1 MFLLLLLLLGGVGI
15 GFGVGV
21 GGLVVL
27 LGGVGVGVGG
37 LVVLLGGVGG
47 CVGGTTVF
55 LQTASFSLIVV
66 LADDVITP
74 SQTPSTVYSMMNSP
88 LYRLQTVMVAV

>member
-1 MFLLLLLLLGGVGI
+1 MFLLLLLGGVGGLI
-15 GFGVGV
+15 GGLVGLLGGVGGLI

-27 LGGVGVGVGG
+27 LG
-37 LVVLLGGVGG
+37 
-47 CVGGTTVF
+47 TTVF
-55 LQTASFSLIVV
+55 LQTGLFSLMVV

-88 LYRLQTVMVAV
+88 LYRLQTVIVAV

>member
-1 MFLLLLLLLGGVGI
+1 MFLLLLLGGVGGLI
-15 GFGVGV
+15 GGLVGLLGGV
-21 GGLVVL
+21 GGLVGL
-27 LGGVGVGVGG
+27 LGGVV
-37 LVVLLGGVGG
+37 G

-55 LQTASFSLIVV
+55 LQTALYSLMVV

-88 LYRLQTVMVAV
+88 LYRLQTVIVAV

>member
-1 MFLLLLLLLGGVGI
+1 MFLLLLLGGVGGLI
-15 GFGVGV
+15 GGLVGLLGGVGGLI

-27 LGGVGVGVGG
+27 LG
-37 LVVLLGGVGG
+37 
-47 CVGGTTVF
+47 TTVF
-55 LQTASFSLIVV
+55 LQTGLFSLMVV

-88 LYRLQTVMVAV
+88 LYRLQTVIVAVYGRLPFCS

>member
-1 MFLLLLLLLGGVGI
+1 MFLLLLLGGVGGLI
-15 GFGVGV
+15 
-21 GGLVVL
+21 GGLV
-27 LGGVGVGVGG
+27 G
-37 LVVLLGGVGG
+37 LLGGVGG
-47 CVGGTTVF
+47 LIGGLVGLLGTTVF

-88 LYRLQTVMVAV
+88 LYRLQTVIVAV